1 MPKSRSCTLFM
12 RSRGLAWCSKNNS
25 GRIVGSLCLRLRVT
39 TLDRS
44 LAEIVRK
51 GDRRDARHRREAL
64 PESLKHSWSCWRR
77 EPPVLEQDEW

>member
-44 LAEIVRK
+44 PAEIVRK
-51 GDRRDARHRREAL
+51 GDRRDARQVQTRGFARITKALMVLLEART
-64 PESLKHSWSCWRR
+64 SCT
-77 EPPVLEQDEW
+77 